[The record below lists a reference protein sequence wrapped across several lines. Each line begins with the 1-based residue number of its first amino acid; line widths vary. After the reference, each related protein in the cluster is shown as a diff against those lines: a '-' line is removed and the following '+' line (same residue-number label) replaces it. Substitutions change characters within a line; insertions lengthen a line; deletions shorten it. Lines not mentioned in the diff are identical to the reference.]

1 MPNKRSQ
8 TLKQTSNFQLQVC
21 LSMYDHLVD
30 NRRARVNNTQANMVS
45 VSTSMLTS
53 KADEKLPFYKS
64 LAVDFSNF
72 QKIDT

>member
-1 MPNKRSQ
+1 
-8 TLKQTSNFQLQVC
+8 
-21 LSMYDHLVD
+21 MYDHLVD
-30 NRRARVNNTQANMVS
+30 NRRARVNNTQANMIS